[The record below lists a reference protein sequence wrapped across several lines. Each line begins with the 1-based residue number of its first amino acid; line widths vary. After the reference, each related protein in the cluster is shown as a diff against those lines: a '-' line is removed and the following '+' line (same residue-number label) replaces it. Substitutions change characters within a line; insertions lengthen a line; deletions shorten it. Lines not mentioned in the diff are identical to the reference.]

1 MVRETLLFC
10 DKPTY
15 GRGREMSTHRLKAI
29 CIDSSGLGALSV
41 PCEILKDIELVVI
54 REHEGAKK
62 TGSRKIVY
70 AILKKTHI
78 QSAMKGPL

>member
-1 MVRETLLFC
+1 
-10 DKPTY
+10 
-15 GRGREMSTHRLKAI
+15 MSAHRLKAI

-41 PCEILKDIELVVI
+41 PCKILEDIELMVI
-54 REHEGAKK
+54 RKHEGAKM

-70 AILKKTHI
+70 AILKKTYI